1 MIASLIQRIHLNG
14 LTPNPSPKGR
24 GVINLLG
31 CETINYQLSTGE
43 LSTCQLINW

>member
-24 GVINLLG
+24 GVISLLG
-31 CETINYQLSTGE
+31 CETINYQLVNS
-43 LSTCQLINW
+43 STCELVN